1 MNNAHREVRPR
12 SPDAVRV
19 GSVHS
24 TQRCDMKAKLL
35 KPMIALLMVWMASPA
50 FAANVRVS
58 HLAPRAPAVDVYL
71 NGQRAF
77 SDIPFRTVTAYLQI
91 KDGMYD
97 VSIYATGER
106 TNPILE
112 AKDLD
117 FQNHTYTITAAG
129 FGPEKSQ
136 RPAVFIDDLAPS
148 ADFARL
154 RIINASPDAPT
165 IDLALRGSL
174 ALLRGVGFKDA
185 SSYLRFGP
193 GTLDLE
199 IQFPGF
205 PGATLALPSLK
216 LEAGKVYTVF
226 IVGYRGDGTLN
237 YVLTEDK
244 ATS

>member
-1 MNNAHREVRPR
+1 MNNAHREVRSR
-12 SPDAVRV
+12 SLNVVRV

-35 KPMIALLMVWMASPA
+35 KPMIALLVVWMVSPA

-91 KDGMYD
+91 KDGVYD

-112 AKDLD
+112 AKGLD
-117 FQNHTYTITAAG
+117 FENHTYTITAAG

-154 RIINASPDAPT
+154 RIINATPDAPT

-174 ALLRGVGFKDA
+174 ALLKGVGFKDA
-185 SSYLRFGP
+185 SNYLRFGP
-193 GTLDLE
+193 GNLELE
-199 IQFPGF
+199 IRFPGT
-205 PGATLALPSLK
+205 PEGVLELPSLK

-244 ATS
+244 ATK